1 MHTSSSFSH
10 TVQLPPFLGRQ
21 QSLSETAMSGDQELL
36 QNLPKLGLK
45 VIQTD
50 DHDDGEDDES
60 CTPTSAQH
68 NIPVLLTCPPAPK
81 KPRTSPGSCKRKRPS
96 VHFFEAM
103 NREEVEM
110 FFRSC
115 KKVGFSSGVVA

>member
-1 MHTSSSFSH
+1 
-10 TVQLPPFLGRQ
+10 
-21 QSLSETAMSGDQELL
+21 MSGDQELL

-68 NIPVLLTCPPAPK
+68 NIPVMLTCPPAPK

>member
-1 MHTSSSFSH
+1 MSS
-10 TVQLPPFLGRQ
+10 
-21 QSLSETAMSGDQELL
+21 DQELFK
-36 QNLPKLGLK
+36 NLPKLGLK
-45 VIQTD
+45 VIKTD
-50 DHDDGEDDES
+50 HEDGEDDEC

-81 KPRTSPGSCKRKRPS
+81 KPRTSPGSCKRKRPNM
-96 VHFFEAM
+96 HFFEAT

-115 KKVGFSSGVVA
+115 KKVGFSSGVFA